1 MSFLLLSCCQ
11 REGVRFWYFHV
22 GRFLRACFYG
32 HEIRKALGMDPLLDE
47 KIVLTVSRSFVE
59 YMEEQL
65 HIQAWRE
72 AYGPSVNEGLCY
84 ESTTALPF
92 SGDFSGSLYFCM
104 DGYTRLKLLPLIA
117 ETFQIDSVAKGMAD
131 SILAEF
137 ANQIS
142 FRILH
147 EFDDAGYQ
155 LHLQPPESLNHK
167 LVSINLQ
174 NQRQYIVIFFIED
187 RQKKQYLGRCHV
199 VLVLDKF

>member
-1 MSFLLLSCCQ
+1 
-11 REGVRFWYFHV
+11 
-22 GRFLRACFYG
+22 
-32 HEIRKALGMDPLLDE
+32 MDPLLDE

-65 HIQAWRE
+65 HIQAWSE
-72 AYGPSVNEGLCY
+72 AYGPSVNEGLCF
-84 ESTTALPF
+84 ESTTAISF
-92 SGDFSGSLYFCM
+92 SGDFSGVLYFCM

-117 ETFQIDSVAKGMAD
+117 ETFQIDSMAKGMAD
-131 SILAEF
+131 SVLAEF

-142 FRILH
+142 SRILH

-155 LHLQPPESLNHK
+155 LYLKPPESLNHK

-174 NQRQYIVIFFIED
+174 SQRQYIVIFFIED